1 MSAQITHDEW
11 LAALEAAQAQ
21 RPQDDEGM
29 TAREIAVVFG
39 CSDKKCLELL
49 RKIQDAGRLAVGRR
63 NMIRLDGKPQCVPV
77 YRITEA

>member
-29 TAREIAVVFG
+29 TTQEIGEVFG
-39 CSDKKCLELL
+39 CSEKKVRELL
-49 RKIQDAGRLAVGRR
+49 RKIQQAGRLAVGRR
-63 NMIRLDGKPQCVPV
+63 FIMRIDGKSTPISV